1 MITLPNYKKMYLILV
16 DEVTNTID
24 GLKSALEKAEDIYVE
39 SDDTA
44 IELAVQN
51 EQNDNPPAD

>member
-1 MITLPNYKKMYLILV
+1 MPNYKKMYLILV

-24 GLKSALEKAEDIYVE
+24 GLKSALDKAEDIFIE

-44 IELAVQN
+44 IELAIQH
-51 EQNDNPPAD
+51 EQNDNPPAE

>member
-39 SDDTA
+39 SDDTV
-44 IELAVQN
+44 IELAVQH